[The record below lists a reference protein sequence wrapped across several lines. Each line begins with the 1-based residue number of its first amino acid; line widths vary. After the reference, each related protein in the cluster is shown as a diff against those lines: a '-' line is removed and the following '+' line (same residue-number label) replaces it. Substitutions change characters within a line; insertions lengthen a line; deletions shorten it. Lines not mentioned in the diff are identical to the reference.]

1 MAEMKHTPATSD
13 GWLAHSCGHR
23 VTVLQRHDVR
33 RARVGGGTGVRTRLD
48 TVTTTAAREKCGGA
62 IPPVSRVGLGGRPT
76 LVSPVAR
83 RGDGD
88 AHYSELD
95 LSWCH

>member
-48 TVTTTAAREKCGGA
+48 TVTTTAAREKCGGYLLS
-62 IPPVSRVGLGGRPT
+62 PGLDWVGGP
-76 LVSPVAR
+76 
-83 RGDGD
+83 
-88 AHYSELD
+88 HWFH
-95 LSWCH
+95 LSQGEETVTPITQS